1 MLNIAELKA
10 FELNGYH
17 VIDNLLSTKLLEQ
30 TREAFD
36 RLESYRNL
44 IDLDVFF
51 CR

>member
-36 RLESYRNL
+36 RLESYRTKAKGFKN
-44 IDLDVFF
+44 FYS
-51 CR
+51 